1 MSAIRL
7 NNVGF
12 AYKDNNL
19 ILKDVNLTLDYN
31 NLVLIAG
38 HSGEGKSTILGIL
51 TGIIP
56 NIVNGNLTGE
66 VYIND
71 VNINDKKINEICRSV
86 GVVIQDA
93 DMQIIQKYVGDEI
106 AFGCENLAFKRDIIQ
121 RQIDI
126 TTKLLDLDKNAI
138 CHSLSGGEKQ
148 RLSVASTLA
157 MGQRIIILDEPL
169 ANLDYKAAHNL
180 MNILAELKKS
190 CYLVIVIE
198 HRLDIV
204 LPYADKVFNL
214 ENKALNKILDYNSF
228 LIKQSTKISDSCK
241 IASHNDKIL
250 SLNNISYKIKNKE
263 ILSNINLDIY
273 KGERLL
279 ILGENGC
286 GKTTLLRIISKII
299 KPSNGSINNYNPN
312 KKKKWYDQ
320 VGVIFQNPNYEL
332 FMPTVEKEIKFKAFS
347 LEYADE
353 IAELFDIKRF
363 YHRHP
368 GSLSLGERR
377 LVSIAAILARKPEI
391 LILDEPTV
399 GEDYNK
405 LCQMINVLNE
415 IHQKTNNTMITI
427 THDIRCASAIC
438 DRAIWIKN
446 KEIYKIGNKELVDD
460 FFSNL

>member
-56 NIVNGNLTGE
+56 NIINGNLTGE
-66 VYIND
+66 VFIND
-71 VNINDKKINEICRSV
+71 VNIKDKKMNEICRSV
-86 GVVIQDA
+86 GVVMQDA

-106 AFGCENLAFKRDIIQ
+106 AFGCENLAFKRDIIE

-138 CHSLSGGEKQ
+138 CHNLSGGEKQ

-190 CYLVIVIE
+190 GYLLIVIE

-214 ENKALNKILDYNSF
+214 ENKNLNEILDYNSF

-286 GKTTLLRIISKII
+286 GKTTLLRIISKIT
-299 KPSNGSINNYNPN
+299 KPSNGRINNYNQN

-332 FMPTVEKEIKFKAFS
+332 FMPTVEKEIRFKAFS

-353 IAELFDIKRF
+353 IAELLNIKRF

-368 GSLSLGERR
+368 GSLSLGEKRF
-377 LVSIAAILARKPEI
+377 VSIAAILARKPEI

-405 LCQMINVLNE
+405 LCKMINVLNE

>member
-56 NIVNGNLTGE
+56 NIINGNLTGE
-66 VYIND
+66 VFIND
-71 VNINDKKINEICRSV
+71 VNIKDKKMNEICRSV
-86 GVVIQDA
+86 GVVMQDA

-106 AFGCENLAFKRDIIQ
+106 AFGCENLAFKRDIIE

-138 CHSLSGGEKQ
+138 CHNLSGGEKQ

-190 CYLVIVIE
+190 GYLLIVIE

-214 ENKALNKILDYNSF
+214 ENKNLNEILDYNSF

-286 GKTTLLRIISKII
+286 GKTTLLRIISKIT
-299 KPSNGSINNYNPN
+299 KPSNGRINNYNQN

-332 FMPTVEKEIKFKAFS
+332 FMPTVEKEIRFKAFS

-353 IAELFDIKRF
+353 IAELLNIKRF

-368 GSLSLGERR
+368 GSLSLGEKRF
-377 LVSIAAILARKPEI
+377 VSIAAILA
-391 LILDEPTV
+391 
-399 GEDYNK
+399 
-405 LCQMINVLNE
+405 
-415 IHQKTNNTMITI
+415 
-427 THDIRCASAIC
+427 
-438 DRAIWIKN
+438 
-446 KEIYKIGNKELVDD
+446 
-460 FFSNL
+460 

>member
-1 MSAIRL
+1 MSAIKL
-7 NNVGF
+7 VNVGF

-19 ILKDVNLTLDYN
+19 ILNDVNLTLDYN

-56 NIVNGNLTGE
+56 NIINGNLTGE

-71 VNINDKKINEICRSV
+71 VNINYKKINEICRSV
-86 GVVIQDA
+86 GVVMQDA

-138 CHSLSGGEKQ
+138 CHNLSGGEKQ

-169 ANLDYKAAHNL
+169 ANLDYKAAFNL
-180 MNILAELKKS
+180 MNILKELKNS
-190 CYLVIVIE
+190 GYLVIIIE

-204 LPYADKVFNL
+204 IPYIDRLFNL
-214 ENKALNKILDYNSF
+214 ENKKLNEILDFNRF
-228 LIKQSTKISDSCK
+228 KAIQETRILDNVPLAI
-241 IASHNDKIL
+241 HNEKIL
-250 SLNNISYKIKNKE
+250 SLNNIFYSIKNKE

-299 KPSNGSINNYNPN
+299 KPSKGCIKNYNQN
-312 KKKKWYDQ
+312 KRKWYDM

-332 FMPTVEKEIKFKAFS
+332 FMPTVEKEIRFKAYS
-347 LEYADE
+347 KEYADE
-353 IAELFDIKRF
+353 IADMLDIKRF

-368 GSLSLGERR
+368 ASLSLGEKR
-377 LVSIAAILARKPEI
+377 LVSIAAILARKPNI

-415 IHQKTNNTMITI
+415 IHQRTNNTMITI

-446 KEIYKIGNKELVDD
+446 KEIYKIGNKELIDD